1 LARPIII
8 PDAMELSTR
17 ARRGN
22 SAGPVMIDRV
32 FRRLGGAG
40 IIDRIL
46 LTITIT
52 TMAVAAALVITM
64 LVTGQKL

>member
-1 LARPIII
+1 
-8 PDAMELSTR
+8 
-17 ARRGN
+17 
-22 SAGPVMIDRV
+22 MIDRV
-32 FRRLGGAG
+32 FRRLGGIV